1 MNENRVQKY
10 KLAKKISNQIEYLE
24 NKKHVQFNIMFKKIA
39 GEKLLE
45 YSYINLIT
53 PYKHNFAKT
62 NEKKEVIKVNGEHIY
77 ERNVEFSEYYDLFM
91 NERKLYPMIIENILD
106 FEIHFKSITAYH
118 ILTLNQLTDS
128 NQLRM
133 FFDCLK
139 IRAAILENRYNEQRI
154 KHMNAHLEK
163 LKEQIFNYADIYCF
177 FNRMSLGNMLT
188 VFTCLD
194 KKQQDVIFEDLK
206 RFNMN
211 FNVQKIPDFINK
223 IFCLVSIRNCVMH
236 SNSLEILIRFY
247 NPKTHELRKVSD
259 RKKYLNMIKEL
270 CKEKTHD
277 YS

>member
-1 MNENRVQKY
+1 MKCNN
-10 KLAKKISNQIEYLE
+10 IITLE
-24 NKKHVQFNIMFKKIA
+24 N
-39 GEKLLE
+39 
-45 YSYINLIT
+45 
-53 PYKHNFAKT
+53 
-62 NEKKEVIKVNGEHIY
+62 NEKY
-77 ERNVEFSEYYDLFM
+77 
-91 NERKLYPMIIENILD
+91 
-106 FEIHFKSITAYH
+106 
-118 ILTLNQLTDS
+118 LTLNEVTYDKEHYFLVMGVDEEKNIIPGKVNIFKEINKDNEIYIEIIKDSDLIMELT
-128 NQLRM
+128 
-133 FFDCLK
+133 K
-139 IRAAILENRYNEQRI
+139 
-154 KHMNAHLEK
+154 K

-177 FNRMSLGNMLT
+177 FDRMSLGNMLT